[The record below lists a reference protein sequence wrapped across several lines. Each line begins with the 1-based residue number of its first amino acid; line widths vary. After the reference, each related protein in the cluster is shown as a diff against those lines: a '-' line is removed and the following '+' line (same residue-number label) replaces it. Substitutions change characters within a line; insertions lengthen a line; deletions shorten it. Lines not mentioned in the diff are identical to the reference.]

1 MISFDDFF
9 NFVMAIFLIVFCIWF
24 YSKFFK
30 FVFKLLT
37 FPFRLILAPF
47 KFIKS
52 IFTGPKY
59 KNAPKNQQITSDTK
73 QRPKKKMGT
82 LKKLAIAGVAAHTT
96 RVAYNVAN
104 PPAVFVKVPTSKR
117 GDDIY
122 EIRLGSS
129 TPLKNGSGYKV
140 HYTLIKKN
148 SSNPSFDYV
157 RQKSQEVRRSRY
169 GSSSINE
176 WGCSIQIK
184 WS

>member
-9 NFVMAIFLIVFCIWF
+9 NFVMGIFLIVFCIWF

-52 IFTGPKY
+52 IFTGSS
-59 KNAPKNQQITSDTK
+59 NTH
-73 QRPKKKMGT
+73 QRPKKKMGF
-82 LKKLAIAGVAAHTT
+82 LKKLAIAGVTAHTA

-104 PPAVFVKVPTSKR
+104 PPTVFVEVPYSQR

-148 SSNPSFDYV
+148 SSNPSFNNV
-157 RQKSQEVRRSRY
+157 RQKSQEVRRRRY
-169 GSSSINE
+169 ESSFINE
-176 WGCSIQIK
+176 WGCKIRVK

>member
-52 IFTGPKY
+52 IFTGSS
-59 KNAPKNQQITSDTK
+59 NTH
-73 QRPKKKMGT
+73 QRPKKKMGFI
-82 LKKLAIAGVAAHTT
+82 KKLAIAGAAAHTA
-96 RVAYNVAN
+96 RVAHNVAN
-104 PPAVFVKVPTSKR
+104 PPTVFVEVPYNKF
-117 GDDIY
+117 GNKNY

-148 SSNPSFDYV
+148 SSNPSFNNV
-157 RQKSQEVRRSRY
+157 RQKSQEVRRRRY
-169 GSSSINE
+169 ESSFINE
-176 WGCSIQIK
+176 WGCKIRVK

>member
-73 QRPKKKMGT
+73 QRPKKKMGF
-82 LKKLAIAGVAAHTT
+82 LKKLAIAGVTAHTA

-104 PPAVFVKVPTSKR
+104 PPTVFVEVPYNKF
-117 GDDIY
+117 GNNNY

-129 TPLKNGSGYKV
+129 TPLKNGSGYRIN
-140 HYTLIKKN
+140 YTLINNRSN
-148 SSNPSFDYV
+148 SNTPSV
-157 RQKSQEVRRSRY
+157 RQKSRDVERKSHG
-169 GSSSINE
+169 GSSYITE
-176 WGCSIQIK
+176 WGCKIKVK

>member
-1 MISFDDFF
+1 MIAFDDFF
-9 NFVMAIFLIVFCIWF
+9 NYIMAIFLIVFSIWF
-24 YSKFFK
+24 YSKLFK
-30 FVFKLLT
+30 YVFKLLT

-47 KFIKS
+47 NFIKS
-52 IFTGPKY
+52 IFTGSS
-59 KNAPKNQQITSDTK
+59 NTH
-73 QRPKKKMGT
+73 QRPKKKMGFI
-82 LKKLAIAGVAAHTT
+82 KKLAIAGAAAHTA
-96 RVAYNVAN
+96 RVAHNVAN
-104 PPAVFVKVPTSKR
+104 PPTVFVEVPYSQR

-157 RQKSQEVRRSRY
+157 RQESQEVRRSRS
-169 GSSSINE
+169 GSSFINNM
-176 WGCSIQIK
+176 GCSILVK

>member
-1 MISFDDFF
+1 MVSFDDFF

-52 IFTGPKY
+52 IFTGSS
-59 KNAPKNQQITSDTK
+59 NTH
-73 QRPKKKMGT
+73 QRPKKKMGFI
-82 LKKLAIAGVAAHTT
+82 KKLAIAGAAAHTA
-96 RVAYNVAN
+96 RVAHNVAN
-104 PPAVFVKVPTSKR
+104 PPTVFVEVPYSQR

-148 SSNPSFDYV
+148 SSNPSFNNV
-157 RQKSQEVRRSRY
+157 RQKSQEVRRRRY
-169 GSSSINE
+169 ESSFINE
-176 WGCSIQIK
+176 WGCKIRVK

>member
-73 QRPKKKMGT
+73 QRPKKKMGF
-82 LKKLAIAGVAAHTT
+82 LKKLAIAGVTAHTA

-104 PPAVFVKVPTSKR
+104 FTF
-117 GDDIY
+117 
-122 EIRLGSS
+122 
-129 TPLKNGSGYKV
+129 
-140 HYTLIKKN
+140 
-148 SSNPSFDYV
+148 PSFI
-157 RQKSQEVRRSRY
+157 
-169 GSSSINE
+169 INYMFFMTF
-176 WGCSIQIK
+176 CCFVYFRCVVMTFFTYISNI
-184 WS
+184 

>member
-52 IFTGPKY
+52 IFTGSS
-59 KNAPKNQQITSDTK
+59 NTH
-73 QRPKKKMGT
+73 QRPKKKMGFI
-82 LKKLAIAGVAAHTT
+82 KKLAIAGAAAHTA
-96 RVAYNVAN
+96 RVAHNVAN
-104 PPAVFVKVPTSKR
+104 PPTVFVEVPYNKF
-117 GDDIY
+117 GNNNY

-129 TPLKNGSGYKV
+129 TPLKNGSGYRIN
-140 HYTLIKKN
+140 YTLINNRSN
-148 SSNPSFDYV
+148 SNTPTV
-157 RQKSQEVRRSRY
+157 RQKSRDVERKSHG
-169 GSSSINE
+169 GSSYITE
-176 WGCSIQIK
+176 WGCKIKVK

>member
-52 IFTGPKY
+52 IFTGSS
-59 KNAPKNQQITSDTK
+59 NTH
-73 QRPKKKMGT
+73 QRPKKKMGFI
-82 LKKLAIAGVAAHTT
+82 KKLAIAGAAAHTA
-96 RVAYNVAN
+96 RVAHNVAN
-104 PPAVFVKVPTSKR
+104 PPTVFVEVPYNKF
-117 GDDIY
+117 GNNNY

-148 SSNPSFDYV
+148 SSNPSFNNV
-157 RQKSQEVRRSRY
+157 RQKSQEVRRRRY
-169 GSSSINE
+169 ESSFINE
-176 WGCSIQIK
+176 WGCKIRVK

>member
-52 IFTGPKY
+52 IFTGSS
-59 KNAPKNQQITSDTK
+59 NTH
-73 QRPKKKMGT
+73 QRPKKKMGFI
-82 LKKLAIAGVAAHTT
+82 KKLAIAGAAAHTA
-96 RVAYNVAN
+96 RVAHNVAN
-104 PPAVFVKVPTSKR
+104 PPTVFVEVPYSKR

-148 SSNPSFDYV
+148 SSNPSFNNV
-157 RQKSQEVRRSRY
+157 RQKSQEVRRRRY
-169 GSSSINE
+169 ESSFINE
-176 WGCSIQIK
+176 WGCKIRVK